1 MAFPGSG
8 PINDTIKYLFN
19 VFTGNFSPA
28 IKFNENRIVTSQLNS
43 AGQPK
48 VTWNAATNSYVPDGP
63 DIVVSNEGDVIVV
76 GN

>member
-1 MAFPGSG
+1 MPFPGSG
-8 PINDTIKYLFN
+8 PVNDTIKYLFD

-28 IKFNENRIVTSQLNS
+28 IKFNPDRIVTNQLNS

-48 VTWNAATNSYVPDGP
+48 VTWNEATSSYVPDGP
-63 DIVVSNEGDVIVV
+63 DIVVDDSGDVIVV